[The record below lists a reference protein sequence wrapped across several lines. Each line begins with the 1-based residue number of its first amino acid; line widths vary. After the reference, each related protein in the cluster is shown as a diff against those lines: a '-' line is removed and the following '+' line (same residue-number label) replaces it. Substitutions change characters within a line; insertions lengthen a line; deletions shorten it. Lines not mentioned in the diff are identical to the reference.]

1 MKKQGYWFKLSFKNK
16 KAWDELYYKY
26 FNPESEDCLFATIQ
40 IITARQLGYGAT
52 YDEEGEILTEAGVY
66 DDFSVDLISDVEILE
81 LEPYLIYTQASYQI
95 GIGSF
100 TGRVMTR
107 EFKPDVT
114 WLIADIK
121 DWLDERGTYYT
132 STMIKADLINLVI

>member
-1 MKKQGYWFKLSFKNK
+1 MKQGYWYKVSFTSLRTWTTFKNKYLIEDGNFKFGIQIIYEGKLSF
-16 KAWDELYYKY
+16 
-26 FNPESEDCLFATIQ
+26 P
-40 IITARQLGYGAT
+40 AT

-121 DWLDERGTYYT
+121 DWLDERGIYYT
-132 STMIKADLINLVI
+132 STMIKADLLNLVI